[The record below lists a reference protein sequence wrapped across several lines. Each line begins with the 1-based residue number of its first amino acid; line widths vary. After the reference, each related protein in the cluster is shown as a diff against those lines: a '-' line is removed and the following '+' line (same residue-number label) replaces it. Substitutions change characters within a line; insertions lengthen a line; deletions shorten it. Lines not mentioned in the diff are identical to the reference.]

1 MKRDLKNN
9 NKITAVMQRF
19 YFFIRNNR
27 YIYLNIVNLKAKRKL
42 NSLQIVLNTT
52 QTKVLEDLRSN
63 GISIVDFIDLCDWDI
78 FNAMNK
84 FIEDNEKNLE
94 TKSKKKFLQS
104 YFGSDNSEL
113 VLDFSNPF
121 VKFYLSKEV
130 LEIVSTYLGYV
141 PQIYEIY
148 VEKTLPVGEA
158 EKVFSQNWHRDPEE
172 KRTLKVFLYL
182 SDVTEQAGPF
192 TYLQGSAPTGLGK
205 YKNIFRQ
212 QLPRGSYP
220 NESDL
225 LKKVNDKDCLVAT
238 GKKGTI
244 IFCDTAGLH
253 RGGYAK
259 TEPRI
264 MATAFFPSKAYTL
277 PSRLLYSK
285 TEKLPANLFSN
296 IASKVLD
303 LKN

>member
-1 MKRDLKNN
+1 
-9 NKITAVMQRF
+9 
-19 YFFIRNNR
+19 
-27 YIYLNIVNLKAKRKL
+27 
-42 NSLQIVLNTT
+42 VLNTT

-104 YFGSDNSEL
+104 YFGSDKSEL

-130 LEIVSTYLGYV
+130 LEIVSTYLGYI

-220 NESDL
+220 NEIDL
-225 LKKVNDKDCLVAT
+225 IKKVNDKDFLVAT

-259 TEPRI
+259 SQPRI

-277 PSRLLYSK
+277 PCRLSYSK